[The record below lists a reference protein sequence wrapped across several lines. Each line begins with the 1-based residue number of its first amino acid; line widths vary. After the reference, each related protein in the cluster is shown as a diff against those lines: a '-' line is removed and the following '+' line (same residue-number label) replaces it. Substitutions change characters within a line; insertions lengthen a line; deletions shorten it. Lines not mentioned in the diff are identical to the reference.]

1 MTKKK
6 FRLQHVG
13 FCKSCA
19 VEIVNTDSFVIFAD
33 RNSQHTN
40 CYETSETIRQSN
52 LKQQEQY
59 ATK

>member
-1 MTKKK
+1 MAKKK

-19 VEIVNTDSFVIFAD
+19 KEIVNSDSFVIFAD
-33 RNSQHTN
+33 RSCQHTN
-40 CYETSETIRQSN
+40 CYVASETLRQAN

-59 ATK
+59 ATN